1 MNLEKDKR
9 EAARFKTE
17 TNPEAYMPR
26 DALVTLAI
34 QGFTPCEKDSLKTG
48 DYCPSRKYSG
58 DDACECIRATFPS
71 PKFYEVYKIL
81 RHYYLENVGKA
92 LLRKI
97 AGEAL
102 EDNNE
107 NDR

>member
-1 MNLEKDKR
+1 MNIIDEKR
-9 EAARFKTE
+9 EARRFKTE

-71 PKFYEVYKIL
+71 PKFYEVYQL
-81 RHYYLENVGKA
+81 MREYYLENLGKA
-92 LLRKI
+92 FLRKI
-97 AGEAL
+97 IGTDAYE
-102 EDNNE
+102 
-107 NDR
+107 RTTR